1 MAWNIDGILEKIG
14 LLKDDS
20 VGIAF
25 GGGGARGFSHIG
37 VLKAFESF
45 GVRPD
50 IMSGVSAGAIA
61 VALYGSGLSPYEM
74 RECFIETGKLS
85 NFTEWALP
93 KKGFMR
99 MDKFGALLESWL
111 LEKRLEDF
119 RIPSVICATDF
130 DNGKSV
136 GWTKGEVV
144 PRVMASCSIPVVFQ
158 PVRING
164 VNYVDG
170 GVLRNLP
177 AWVIRQYC
185 SVLYG
190 SNCSPMKRME
200 ERSGSLLD
208 IALRSFHLMMKSN
221 TPQDL
226 RLCDYVIQSQS
237 LAYIGTF
244 ELSSLDRAMNA
255 GYDAACVIL
264 EKSLGRRQ

>member
-1 MAWNIDGILEKIG
+1 M
-14 LLKDDS
+14 
-20 VGIAF
+20 
-25 GGGGARGFSHIG
+25 
-37 VLKAFESF
+37 
-45 GVRPD
+45 
-50 IMSGVSAGAIA
+50 
-61 VALYGSGLSPYEM
+61 
-74 RECFIETGKLS
+74 
-85 NFTEWALP
+85 
-93 KKGFMR
+93 
-99 MDKFGALLESWL
+99 
-111 LEKRLEDF
+111 
-119 RIPSVICATDF
+119 ICATDF

-226 RLCDYVIQSQS
+226 RLCDYVIQPPDTHQF
-237 LAYIGTF
+237 GTF
-244 ELSSLDRAMNA
+244 DLKAMQRAVII
-255 GYDAACVIL
+255 GYDAACPVIEEFL
-264 EKSLGRRQ
+264 KKKQ